1 MKKLPVA
8 VSIARRAENKK
19 NIQCVCFDSDQ
30 RERRTKETFIKAN
43 L

>member
-19 NIQCVCFDSDQ
+19 TSSVCFDSDQ
-30 RERRTKETFIKAN
+30 RERRTKETFIKAY